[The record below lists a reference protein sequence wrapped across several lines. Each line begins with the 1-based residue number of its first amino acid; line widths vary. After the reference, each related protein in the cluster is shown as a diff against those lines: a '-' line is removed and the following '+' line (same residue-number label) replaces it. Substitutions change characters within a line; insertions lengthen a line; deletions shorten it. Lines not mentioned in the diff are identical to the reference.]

1 MRCNWR
7 RWLWGLIPLVGVS
20 VAAVHLERGAIE
32 QDLTDR
38 AKLTLA
44 ESGAHWADVNFSGR
58 DVVLTGNATAENE
71 PPEAEAIL
79 RKLWG
84 VRHVNNNAGLPPK
97 VEPFLWYATRRGDRL
112 RLYGHVPNR
121 ATRQI
126 IMGMATAALPGLEV
140 VDRMRTARGVPP
152 TDTWLAGLSF
162 ALKQLAALK
171 KGEVRLEDLALTVSG
186 EAESAAEYR
195 TVIAML
201 KGGLPKGITLAGVQ
215 VAAPVVS
222 PYAWSAQFA
231 GGQLVL
237 SGHVAGD
244 SAKAELLAAAASA
257 PAGTGVVDRL
267 ETARGAPADFAS
279 AAATLIRQIVRL
291 QTGNA
296 EMKDTAVTVGGVAAD
311 EAQAQAVREALRA
324 SMPPAFKVTDQIR
337 VREPPKVE
345 PKVELKTELKI
356 EPKVEALPPVGPMAP
371 APTETHTAA
380 TDLSS
385 KADMQPT
392 AAAPAPAEAQAKVD
406 ARPESKVA
414 AKSPSEAQ
422 STAPPGPQSAPAA
435 AGSANEA
442 APPKEAAPAKEAAPP
457 AAVPPAEE
465 PQTKVAASALPSAP
479 QPAPAPPS
487 PPAATP
493 PVAAPAAPAAPND
506 AAPASAPSA
515 AGAAARTEPA
525 PPSAAL
531 AACRVDLAKLAA
543 ASPIT
548 FERGSANLDKAGFAT
563 LAKIAAAVKICP
575 GVRIAAEGHT
585 DIEGGPDYNQ
595 RLSIK
600 RARVVAACLIK
611 AGVGADQ
618 VETAG
623 FGSSR
628 PSAPNTTV
636 QARAKNRRTEIV
648 VRPE

>member
-7 RWLWGLIPLVGVS
+7 RWLWGVIPLVGVS

-32 QDLTDR
+32 KDLTDR
-38 AKLTLA
+38 AKLALA
-44 ESGAHWADVNFSGR
+44 ASGAHWADVNFSGR
-58 DVVLTGNATAENE
+58 DVVLTGHATVENE
-71 PPEAEAIL
+71 PPGAEAVL

-140 VDRMRTARGVPP
+140 VDRMRIARGVPP
-152 TDTWLAGLSF
+152 IDTWLAGLSF

-186 EAESAAEYR
+186 DAENVAEYR
-195 TVIAML
+195 TVIAAL
-201 KGGLPKGITLAGVQ
+201 KAGLPKGITLAGMQ
-215 VAAPVVS
+215 LAAPVVS
-222 PYAWSAQFA
+222 PYTWSAQFA

-237 SGHVAGD
+237 SGHVADD

-257 PAGTGVVDRL
+257 PAATGVVDRL

-279 AAATLIRQIVRL
+279 AAATLIRQIVKL
-291 QTGNA
+291 QSGHA

-311 EAQAQAVREALRA
+311 ETQARTVREALRA

-345 PKVELKTELKI
+345 PKAELKSELKV
-356 EPKVEALPPVGPMAP
+356 EPKVEAKPPVEPTAP
-371 APTETHTAA
+371 APIGRQAA
-380 TDLSS
+380 ADPQP
-385 KADMQPT
+385 KADMQP
-392 AAAPAPAEAQAKVD
+392 AAAPPAPAEAQAKVD
-406 ARPESKVA
+406 AQQEAKVA
-414 AKSPSEAQ
+414 VRSPAEPQ
-422 STAPPGPQSAPAA
+422 STASPGPQAAPAA
-435 AGSANEA
+435 E
-442 APPKEAAPAKEAAPP
+442 PAKEAAPP
-457 AAVPPAEE
+457 AAAAPAEA

-479 QPAPAPPS
+479 QPAPAPAL
-487 PPAATP
+487 PPAA
-493 PVAAPAAPAAPND
+493 AAPAPPIPPEAAPAPTASAAETAPKAEPAAPT
-506 AAPASAPSA
+506 
-515 AGAAARTEPA
+515 AG
-525 PPSAAL
+525 L
-531 AACRVDLAKLAA
+531 AACRDDLAKLAA
-543 ASPIT
+543 TNPII
-548 FERGSANLDKAGFAT
+548 FERGSAKLDKAGLAS
-563 LAKIAAAVKICP
+563 LAKIAAAVKACP

-595 RLSIK
+595 RLSTK
-600 RARVVAACLIK
+600 RARAVADCLIK
-611 AGVGADQ
+611 AGVGGDR

-628 PSAPNTTV
+628 PVASNTTA
-636 QARAKNRRTEIV
+636 QARAKNRRTEIL
-648 VRPE
+648 VRPK